1 MIRIVVQRV
10 YQERICL
17 YRLIAYGSGNLYKP
31 IEFSSLEE
39 VVEMLLSVAPELVR
53 KLVDRAAKHKGA
65 CVILSE
71 NATLA
76 DPEIATLGLQIA
88 NT

>member
-10 YQERICL
+10 YQERVCL
-17 YRLIAYGSGNLYKP
+17 YRLIAYGCGNLYKP
-31 IEFSSLEE
+31 MEFSSLEE
-39 VVEMLLSVAPELVR
+39 VVEMLLSVAPQLVR
-53 KLVDRAAKHKGA
+53 ELVDRAATHKGA
-65 CVILSE
+65 CVVLSE

-76 DPEIATLGLQIA
+76 DHELASLGLQIA